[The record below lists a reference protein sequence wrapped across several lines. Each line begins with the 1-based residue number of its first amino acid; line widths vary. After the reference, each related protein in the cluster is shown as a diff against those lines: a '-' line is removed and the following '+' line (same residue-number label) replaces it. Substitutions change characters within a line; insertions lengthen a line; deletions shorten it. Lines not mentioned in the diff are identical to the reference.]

1 MVPREIFMMLDN
13 STYNKIKLIHEISRL
28 VWFIDKHALVDA
40 NNAGD
45 KEWMNTLIGLRKEL
59 EKQIEKCHKSVCLI
73 SQ

>member
-1 MVPREIFMMLDN
+1 MMLDN
-13 STYNKIKLIHEISRL
+13 STYNKTKLIYEISKL

-45 KEWMNTLIGLRKEL
+45 NEWMNTLIGLRKEL
-59 EKQIEKCHKSVCLI
+59 EKQIEKFHKSVCLI